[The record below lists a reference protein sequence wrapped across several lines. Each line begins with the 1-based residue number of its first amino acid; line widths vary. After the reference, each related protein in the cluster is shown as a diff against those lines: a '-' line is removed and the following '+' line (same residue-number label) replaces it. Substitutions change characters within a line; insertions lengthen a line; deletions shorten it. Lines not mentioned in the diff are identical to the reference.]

1 VPQRLAFATLA
12 LSIGLAATSGSARA
26 DRWDDYGPDRRRE
39 HWEHERWERERWE
52 RRQAYERQYLQPG
65 YYAPPP
71 VYYPPPRAYYPP
83 PPYAP
88 PGVGLIVPYR

>member
-1 VPQRLAFATLA
+1 MPQRLAFATLA
-12 LSIGLAATSGSARA
+12 LSIGLAAMAGTARA

-52 RRQAYERQYLQPG
+52 HLHAYGRQYPRPG

-71 VYYPPPRAYYPP
+71 VYYAPPRAYYPP

>member
-1 VPQRLAFATLA
+1 MSATFAFSMGVTT
-12 LSIGLAATSGSARA
+12 AAGTAWA

-39 HWEHERWERERWE
+39 HWEHWEHERWE
-52 RRQAYERQYLQPG
+52 RRHAYERQYLQPG

-71 VYYPPPRAYYPP
+71 VYYAPPRAYYPP

-88 PGVGLIVPYR
+88 PGVGLIVPFR

>member
-1 VPQRLAFATLA
+1 MPQRLAFATLA
-12 LSIGLAATSGSARA
+12 LSIGLAVTAGTAQA
-26 DRWDDYGPDRRRE
+26 DPRDDYGPDRRHE

-52 RRQAYERQYLQPG
+52 RQHAYEREYPRPG

-71 VYYPPPRAYYPP
+71 VYYAPPRAYYPP